1 VLKFKI
7 FDFFCCKYQ
16 IFDINLSCQTLAI
29 TNIQLL
35 YHCLTRQINQPMMN
49 EIVITPVDDEMAL
62 LANSVKIL
70 NEYKKLGFTKRE
82 AFLEV
87 VMGEDTSY
95 HNLSGMNKLN
105 NFWAM
110 RVKDSIL
117 NSDLLK
123 ILENL
128 KES

>member
-1 VLKFKI
+1 MLKFKI
-7 FDFFCCKYQ
+7 FDFWCCKYQ
-16 IFDINLSCQTLAI
+16 IFDINLSCQTLLLI
-29 TNIQLL
+29 KYTIIIPLFDKTNILSMV
-35 YHCLTRQINQPMMN
+35 ND
-49 EIVITPVDDEMAL
+49 IVITPVDDEMAL

>member
-1 VLKFKI
+1 MVN
-7 FDFFCCKYQ
+7 D
-16 IFDINLSCQTLAI
+16 
-29 TNIQLL
+29 
-35 YHCLTRQINQPMMN
+35 
-49 EIVITPVDDEMAL
+49 IVITPVDDEMAL